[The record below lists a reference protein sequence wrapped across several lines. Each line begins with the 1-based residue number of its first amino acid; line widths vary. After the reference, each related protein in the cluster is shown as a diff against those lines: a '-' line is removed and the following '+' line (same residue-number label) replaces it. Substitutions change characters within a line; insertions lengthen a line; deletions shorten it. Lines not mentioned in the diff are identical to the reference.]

1 MEQLRLIKIGK
12 ISNTHGL
19 RGEVKILSY
28 SEHFKDYKKFYF
40 ADQTELQ
47 LKFSK
52 KKNNKFI
59 IASINEVDSI
69 EDAENFKGKEVFID
83 YGQLDHENKSEDEF
97 FQEDLIN
104 LRLRDKSGKEV
115 GKIIAVNNF
124 GGGDV
129 VEVGFLGT
137 KTAFF
142 QFKKEV
148 FPEVDLEKGE
158 GIFCEPEEI

>member
-19 RGEVKILSY
+19 RGEIKIQSY

-40 ADQTELQ
+40 ADQTQLQ

-59 IASINEVDSI
+59 IASIDEVNSI
-69 EDAENFKGKEVFID
+69 EEAEQLKAKEIFID
-83 YGQLDHENKSEDEF
+83 YSQLDHENKSEDEF

-104 LRLRDKSGKEV
+104 LRLRDQSGKEI
-115 GKIIAVNNF
+115 GKIVAVNNF

-129 VEVGFLGT
+129 VEVGFADA
-137 KTAFF
+137 KSAFF

-148 FPEVDLEKGE
+148 FPEIDLEKGE
-158 GIFCEPEEI
+158 GLFCEPEEV

>member
-69 EDAENFKGKEVFID
+69 EDAENFKGKEVFI
-83 YGQLDHENKSEDEF
+83 E
-97 FQEDLIN
+97 II
-104 LRLRDKSGKEV
+104 RDNIEKKVSIKV
-115 GKIIAVNNF
+115 GKLIS
-124 GGGDV
+124 
-129 VEVGFLGT
+129 
-137 KTAFF
+137 
-142 QFKKEV
+142 
-148 FPEVDLEKGE
+148 
-158 GIFCEPEEI
+158 